1 MHESAAFRL
10 EKKSVQEVTVKTQRN
25 FKQIIWQPSSLFYQV
40 EMALG
45 ALELIRKMEWSN
57 CALLSEIIIV
67 SFMEMFVAMDAEVG
81 QLAVIQ
87 VATVET

>member
-1 MHESAAFRL
+1 MSL
-10 EKKSVQEVTVKTQRN
+10 LPSDWKKKSVQEVTVKTQRN

-57 CALLSEIIIV
+57 CTLLSEIIIV
-67 SFMEMFVAMDAEVG
+67 SFMEMFVAMDAEIG

>member
-1 MHESAAFRL
+1 MSL
-10 EKKSVQEVTVKTQRN
+10 LPSDWKKKSVQEVTVKTQRN
-25 FKQIIWQPSSLFYQV
+25 FKQIIWQSSSLFYQV

>member
-1 MHESAAFRL
+1 MSL
-10 EKKSVQEVTVKTQRN
+10 LPSDWKKKSVQEVTVKTQRN

>member
-1 MHESAAFRL
+1 MSL
-10 EKKSVQEVTVKTQRN
+10 LPSDWKKKSVQEVTVKTQRN

-45 ALELIRKMEWSN
+45 ALELIRKREWTN

>member
-1 MHESAAFRL
+1 M
-10 EKKSVQEVTVKTQRN
+10 KTQRN
-25 FKQIIWQPSSLFYQV
+25 FRQIIWQPSSLFYQV

-45 ALELIRKMEWSN
+45 ALELIRKIEWSN
-57 CALLSEIIIV
+57 SALLSEIIIV

>member
-1 MHESAAFRL
+1 MSL
-10 EKKSVQEVTVKTQRN
+10 LPSDWKKKSVQEVTVKTQRN

-67 SFMEMFVAMDAEVG
+67 SFMDMFVAMGAEVG